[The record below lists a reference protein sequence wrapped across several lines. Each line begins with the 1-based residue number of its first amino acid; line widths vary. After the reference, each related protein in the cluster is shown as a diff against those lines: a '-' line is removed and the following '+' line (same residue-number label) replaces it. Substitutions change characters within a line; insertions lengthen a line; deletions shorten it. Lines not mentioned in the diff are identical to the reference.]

1 MSTLRPLVKICG
13 NYHQVDVASV
23 TATDVDYMGFVFVP
37 SKRQVT
43 INQVKSWLDVHPG
56 LNQKI
61 VALFVNESISFI
73 KEVYNALP
81 VEVIQCHGT
90 ESIEY
95 IKELREELD
104 CEIWKVIHAEDQAL
118 AVMSSFEGLVDGYV
132 VDCKVSGQWGGTGQ
146 SFNWDLIP
154 SFLEEGERQSVKVLI
169 AGGVAPHNIEKLVSY
184 QPDGIDISS
193 GVETNGH
200 KDQNKIE
207 YIIERVSHLANNN
220 ERVSR

>member
-1 MSTLRPLVKICG
+1 MRPLVKICG

>member
-13 NYHQVDVASV
+13 NYHQEDVASV

-43 INQVKSWLDVHPG
+43 IDQVISWLDAHPG

-61 VALFVNESISFI
+61 VALFVNESISVI
-73 KEVYNALP
+73 KEVCNALP
-81 VEVIQCHGT
+81 VEVVQCHGT

-95 IKELREELD
+95 IKELRAELD
-104 CEIWKVIHAEDQAL
+104 CKIWKVIHADDQAL
-118 AVMSSFEGLVDGYV
+118 AVINSFKGLVDGYV
-132 VDCKVSGQWGGTGQ
+132 VDCKVSGQWGGTGE

-154 SFLEEGERQSVKVLI
+154 SFLEEGKRQGVKVLI
-169 AGGVAPHNIEKLVSY
+169 AGGVSPDNIDKLVSY